1 MKRARIAAAVLLLVL
16 ANVLPAGRAY
26 SNDKEGATGTVM
38 AEGSDASITLTGRS
52 STESSAPSSGAGP
65 SGGQVYRDG
74 GTVCGGGTL
83 VQMPYTDANG
93 QETTGWKCMKT
104 AVTPSEADSVV
115 VTATDVSRLMVEGSG
130 LWRQPPGPEARV
142 DIIVI
147 AYTSPDSRT
156 LSTTVAGVPV
166 TVTATPVSYRFHWG
180 DGTATTTTDQGAPYP
195 NHTVYHDY
203 TGTRSNVVI
212 TVTTTWEAT
221 FTPEGGTS
229 QPVTGTITT
238 TSSADPFD
246 LVRTVTYLTDDAEEA
261 QGH

>member
-1 MKRARIAAAVLLLVL
+1 MWNCLRD
-16 ANVLPAGRAY
+16 LP
-26 SNDKEGATGTVM
+26 KL
-38 AEGSDASITLTGRS
+38 AEG
-52 STESSAPSSGAGP
+52 
-65 SGGQVYRDG
+65 
-74 GTVCGGGTL
+74 
-83 VQMPYTDANG
+83 
-93 QETTGWKCMKT
+93 
-104 AVTPSEADSVV
+104 DSVV

-180 DGTATTTTDQGAPYP
+180 DGTATTTTDPGAPYP